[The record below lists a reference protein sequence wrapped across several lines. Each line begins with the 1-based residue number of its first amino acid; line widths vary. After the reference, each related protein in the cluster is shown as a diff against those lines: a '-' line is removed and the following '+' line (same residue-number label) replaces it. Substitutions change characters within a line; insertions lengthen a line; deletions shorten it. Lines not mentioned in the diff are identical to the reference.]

1 MLLIPNGKQPC
12 ASELKRYI
20 ETAEKR
26 FPVLHLMPM
35 DRPLDKND
43 YPYLI
48 NRLASGR
55 YAIKPNITR
64 QSLLYM
70 GMPLDESWQRLYIG

>member
-1 MLLIPNGKQPC
+1 MLQIPNDKQPC

-20 ETAEKR
+20 EAAGRR

-35 DRPLDKND
+35 DRPLDKNY